1 MVDAS
6 VVDRIAAVCDRAQTV
21 FFVDGGGMFL
31 VSFGFAGSE
40 RFRPILLAAF
50 ALLGAGFLC
59 GGLGALREPEEL
71 VGNTAPSEAGMF
83 GQPGRV
89 RSRSEGQLIGCL
101 FAGIGLVLFL
111 VGGFGAVSTL

>member
-21 FFVDGGGMFL
+21 CFVAAGGTFL
-31 VSFGFAGSE
+31 VSFVFAGSG

-59 GGLGALREPEEL
+59 GGLGALREPAEL

-83 GQPGRV
+83 GQRGRI
-89 RSRSEGQLIGCL
+89 RSRSEGRLLGWL

-111 VGGFGAVSTL
+111 VGGFGALSTL